1 MPTANSQQPTANS
14 QKPTANSPFLSRNQ
28 RMKILDW
35 YILKRYLF
43 TFFMMLLLFIPIGI
57 TVNLAEK
64 IGKLLE
70 NEVPF
75 KEIVFY
81 YLDFT
86 VYFAHLLFPLFL
98 FLSVIWFTSK
108 LANNTEVIAFLSS
121 GVSFTRF
128 LRPYLIGA
136 TIIGALALFLGM
148 YLAPIASKGFNE
160 FEYKYLHPTR
170 KTTQDRNVFRQIND
184 NEFIYVSSFELSNK
198 QGVNFTLEHI
208 KDNKLKYKIS
218 AKSIKYIEKDTIY
231 RLVDYVKRTVG
242 EIEDELVFERRKDT
256 LFSFDVEDLTPV
268 IYIAEILPYTEL
280 TNFIDKEEQ
289 RGSSNI
295 GRYQLVLYRKWSLP
309 VSVFILTIIAVAVS
323 SIKRRG
329 GMGVNL
335 AVGICIAMVFVFFD
349 KIFGVMAEQSNF
361 SPIIAVWFPN
371 VIFGILAI
379 YLLRNAKR

>member
-1 MPTANSQQPTANS
+1 
-14 QKPTANSPFLSRNQ
+14 
-28 RMKILDW
+28 
-35 YILKRYLF
+35 
-43 TFFMMLLLFIPIGI
+43 MMLLLFIPIGI

-64 IGKLLE
+64 IGKLLD

-86 VYFAHLLFPLFL
+86 VYFAYLLFPLFL

-136 TIIGALALFLGM
+136 TIIAGLALFLGM

-160 FEYKYLHPTR
+160 FEYKYLHPNR
-170 KTTQDRNVFRQIND
+170 KTTEDRDVFRQIND
-184 NEFIYVSSFELSNK
+184 NEFIYVSSFNANNK
-198 QGVNFTLEHI
+198 IGTNFTLEHI
-208 KDNKLKYKIS
+208 ENNKLKYKIS
-218 AKSIKYIEKDTIY
+218 AKSIKYVEKDTTY
-231 RLVDYVKRTVG
+231 KLTDYVKRTIGVNNDIID
-242 EIEDELVFERRKDT
+242 IEKQKDT

-268 IYIAEILPYTEL
+268 IYIAEILPYSEL
-280 TNFIDKEEQ
+280 TSFIKKEKE

-295 GRYQLVLYRKWSLP
+295 GRYQLVLFRKWSLP

-361 SPIIAVWFPN
+361 PPLIAVWFPN